1 MALVDDETKLL
12 DYIVYLYDFSIGL
25 LPRSGLVILPD
36 FWLVVVV
43 EEAAAGSCER
53 GDWGMIIGSIPLW
66 GKLKPVLRSI

>member
-36 FWLVVVV
+36 FWLVVV
-43 EEAAAGSCER
+43 EEGSYER
-53 GDWGMIIGSIPLW
+53 GDGGMIIGSIPLW